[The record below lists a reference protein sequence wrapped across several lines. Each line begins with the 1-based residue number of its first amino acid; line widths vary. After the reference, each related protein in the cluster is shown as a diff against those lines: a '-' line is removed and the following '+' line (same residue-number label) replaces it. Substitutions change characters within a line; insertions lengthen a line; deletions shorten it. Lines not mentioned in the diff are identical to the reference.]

1 MNSAI
6 TAHKSNP
13 GRASRWTAATHAV
26 AWRSL
31 HTLFRNPALLIP
43 PLVMPVFFF
52 AAFAGGLSAVGGV
65 PGFDYPDYDTFQF
78 VFVLLQSAA
87 FGGVF
92 TGFAIASDFE
102 FGFARRLLLATH
114 DRTAIIAGYA
124 LVALVRAALVMGVLV
139 LVALIAG
146 AEIAGSGLDLFG
158 LFALALLLNFAAVLF
173 AAGIATRI
181 RSLQGAPLMQIPV
194 FVALLTAPVYVPI
207 ELIEGWVHGVAS
219 VNPIT
224 PLLEAGRG
232 LAIGDPVK
240 VALALAVIAGLVT
253 VMIVFSL
260 RGLRRAEAAG
270 G

>member
-1 MNSAI
+1 MTSVPIPHA
-6 TAHKSNP
+6 TAP
-13 GRASRWTAATHAV
+13 AGRRRRWSGASKAV

-31 HTLFRNPALLIP
+31 HTLFRNPALLFP
-43 PLVMPVFFF
+43 PLVMPIFFF
-52 AAFAGGLSAVGGV
+52 AAFAGGLSAIDGV
-65 PGFDYPDYDTFQF
+65 PGFNYPDYNTFQF

-92 TGFAIASDFE
+92 TGFAIAGDFE
-102 FGFARRLLLATH
+102 SGFSKRLMLGTR
-114 DRTAIIAGYA
+114 DRSAIIAGYA
-124 LVALVRAALVMGVLV
+124 LVAAVRAILVMAVLVVVALV
-139 LVALIAG
+139 AG
-146 AEIAGSGLDLFG
+146 SEITGSGLDLFG
-158 LFALALLLNFAAVLF
+158 IFALALMLNFAAVLF
-173 AAGIATRI
+173 AAGIATRV

-240 VALALAVIAGLVT
+240 IALASAVAVALVT
-253 VMIVFSL
+253 VMVAWAL
-260 RGLRRAEAAG
+260 RGMRKAEAAA
-270 G
+270 

>member
-1 MNSAI
+1 MTSVAI
-6 TAHKSNP
+6 PHPTAHA
-13 GRASRWTAATHAV
+13 GRWTRWTGATKAV

-31 HTLFRNPALLIP
+31 HTLFRNPALLFP

-52 AAFAGGLSAVGGV
+52 AAFAGGLSAIDGV
-65 PGFDYPDYDTFQF
+65 PGFDYPDYNTFQF

-92 TGFAIASDFE
+92 TGFAIAGDFE
-102 FGFARRLLLATH
+102 SGFSKRLMLGTR
-114 DRTAIIAGYA
+114 DRSAIIAGYA
-124 LVALVRAALVMGVLV
+124 LVAAVRAVLVMAVLV
-139 LVALIAG
+139 AVALIAG
-146 AEIAGSGLDLFG
+146 SEITGSGLDLFG
-158 LFALALLLNFAAVLF
+158 MFGLALMLNFAAVLF
-173 AAGIATRI
+173 AAGIATRV

-207 ELIEGWVHGVAS
+207 ALISGWVHTVAS

-240 VALALAVIAGLVT
+240 VALAFAVALALIT
-253 VMIVFSL
+253 VMVTWAL
-260 RGLRRAEAAG
+260 RGMRKAEAAG
-270 G
+270 